1 MMEMPNMYTDY
12 TGGIVLTIPHQFID
26 VKTGE
31 TYMVSS
37 KVQEQIEYHANNQ
50 TLIHLILSSL
60 NQYFHPKKMDGNAEE
75 ILMELTTIKQMLQGY
90 HPTTSKVDV
99 PLNKSQNGTL
109 DIDMNEVEDIL
120 DVFGG

>member
-1 MMEMPNMYTDY
+1 MPNMYTDY
-12 TGGIVLTIPHQFID
+12 TSGIVLTIPHQFID

-60 NQYFHPKKMDGNAEE
+60 NQYFHPKKMDGNTEE
-75 ILMELTTIKQMLQGY
+75 ILMELTTIKQMLQEY
-90 HPTTSKVDV
+90 HPITSKVDT
-99 PLNKSQNGTL
+99 PLNKSQNDTIDL
-109 DIDMNEVEDIL
+109 DMNEVEDIL